1 MRDSPAAQYPRAM
14 SFLRRGPDAALMAL
28 VEEAGRNV
36 QRCGLLLHDLLI
48 DYPER
53 AALAQDLKVC
63 EQEGDRITHD
73 IIHRLAGRGRV
84 RAPFDA
90 GDGYALATALDDIV
104 DHSEQVAAQLGLYGV
119 EAPME
124 QAVEFTEVLVGAG
137 EQIAQALRCL
147 RTGTD
152 LAPHLVEI
160 HRLENEGDRLQRD
173 GVASLFAGGI
183 DPMVVIRWKDIFESL
198 EAAVD
203 ACETVAHVL
212 EGITLK
218 QRGRRASERG
228 PRGRCDR
235 AAPGVRPVARPC
247 QPNVVAGA
255 LACELAPAALP
266 TKKTWKGVE
275 APRGQFRQH
284 GPAGGHD
291 RPARRATANTT
302 SLCWATWS
310 GCARCR
316 RHPRPLRSGCRLC
329 DFDPRDRPAHRA
341 ALRPGAP
348 PRSRVRPDL
357 GTWSSIQVASPWAGT
372 SEIVDE
378 RGSSPA
384 ALFWRAS
391 RRPRP

>member
-1 MRDSPAAQYPRAM
+1 MSLLERPVDST
-14 SFLRRGPDAALMAL
+14 LMGL
-28 VEEAGRNV
+28 VDEAGRNV
-36 QRCGLLLHDLLI
+36 QRCGLLLNELLK

-53 AALAQDLKVC
+53 EALAQDLKVC

-104 DHSEQVAAQLGLYGV
+104 DHSEQVAAQLGLYNV

-147 RTGTD
+147 RTGIE
-152 LAPHLVEI
+152 LGPHLVEI

-173 GVASLFAGGI
+173 AVASLFAGGI

-218 QRGRRASERG
+218 QYRRRRGR
-228 PRGRCDR
+228 
-235 AAPGVRPVARPC
+235 
-247 QPNVVAGA
+247 
-255 LACELAPAALP
+255 
-266 TKKTWKGVE
+266 
-275 APRGQFRQH
+275 
-284 GPAGGHD
+284 
-291 RPARRATANTT
+291 
-302 SLCWATWS
+302 
-310 GCARCR
+310 
-316 RHPRPLRSGCRLC
+316 
-329 DFDPRDRPAHRA
+329 
-341 ALRPGAP
+341 
-348 PRSRVRPDL
+348 
-357 GTWSSIQVASPWAGT
+357 
-372 SEIVDE
+372 
-378 RGSSPA
+378 
-384 ALFWRAS
+384 
-391 RRPRP
+391 